1 MVKCAVAARCDMRHN
16 QHRKLFSFFFQL
28 LRPATNF
35 SYTSHL
41 EVELGFVRCGR
52 YIRSTNGMAV
62 RSIKGSYP
70 MKTKIIAAVAALAFA
85 LTAGSALARN
95 VQDNCANINADSAA
109 YSTADVKLCQ

>member
-16 QHRKLFSFFFQL
+16 QHRKPFSFFFQL
-28 LRPATNF
+28 IRPATKF

-41 EVELGFVRCGR
+41 EVELGFVQCGR
-52 YIRSTNGMAV
+52 YIRATNGMAV
-62 RSIKGSYP
+62 RSIKGCYP

-85 LTAGSALARN
+85 VTAGSALARN
-95 VQDNCANINADSAA
+95 VQDNCANIKSDSGA